1 VRYATSSDNATLK
14 ASPLVNW
21 LFSVR
26 WRLGKA
32 LGWDG
37 ERQQVGTRVESLRD
51 QLPED
56 LRVRRGTDMEL
67 APFRSVFLTDDEW
80 TAEFSAS
87 IGHIVM
93 HHGWVRGENGVRYS
107 QMTSLVMRVRSRGQF
122 VLMPMATRSLLQNLP
137 VSYCSETTAGPM
149 IAARPRWTHGDHR
162 EEDELVHAPRRP

>member
-1 VRYATSSDNATLK
+1 MLK

-122 VLMPMATRSLLQNLP
+122 CADADGDSFPATELACELLLRNHCWTDD
-137 VSYCSETTAGPM
+137 CSSTTM
-149 IAARPRWTHGDHR
+149 DTW
-162 EEDELVHAPRRP
+162 